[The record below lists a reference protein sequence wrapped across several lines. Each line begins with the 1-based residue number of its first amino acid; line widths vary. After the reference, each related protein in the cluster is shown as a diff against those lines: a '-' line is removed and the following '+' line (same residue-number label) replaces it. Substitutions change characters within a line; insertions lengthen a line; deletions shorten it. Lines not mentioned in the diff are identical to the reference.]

1 MKKISYIGILG
12 MLITTAFFSFSCE
25 KDDICVEGT
34 ITTPLL
40 VIEFFDSTNNSGEE
54 AAKNVTDLWVEAVD
68 PNTEVIDGITFIIDP
83 IQTTPQTTNTVSIP
97 LRTQEGSTAYRFIRD
112 YELDDDGNQLGNED
126 IITFNYATQEIFLSR
141 ACGYITNY
149 TLNISDGADV
159 TADTDN
165 WINTD
170 TGILISE
177 INVQNET
184 VTHVKIY
191 H

>member
-1 MKKISYIGILG
+1 MKKLSFVGILIL
-12 MLITTAFFSFSCE
+12 LITTAFLSFSCE

-40 VIEFFDSTNNSGEE
+40 VIEFFEINNTSGTDTP
-54 AAKNVTDLWVEAVD
+54 KDVTDLWVEAVN
-68 PNTEVIDGITFIIDP
+68 PNIDEDGNIVDP
-83 IQTTPQTTNTVSIP
+83 IQSQEQSVNTISIP
-97 LRTQEGSTAYRFIRD
+97 LRTQETSTEYRFISD
-112 YELDDDGNQLGNED
+112 YAIDDMGNQTGNED
-126 IITFNYATQEIFLSR
+126 IITFNYETQEIFLSR

-149 TLNISDGADV
+149 TLSVPNGAVV

-165 WINTD
+165 WID
-170 TGILISE
+170 TAVGIQVSE
-177 INVQNET
+177 IDVQNEN

>member
-1 MKKISYIGILG
+1 

-165 WINTD
+165 WINTCLLYTSPSPRD
-170 TGILISE
+170 AHESRMPSSA
-177 INVQNET
+177 
-184 VTHVKIY
+184 
-191 H
+191 